1 MPIIE
6 RVDAVLLAPEKPKT
20 EPVPMLKQ
28 PLMRRL
34 LLMALL
40 AEIGYAVLNISTM
53 PVYLKFDRHFG
64 TSIIGLV
71 LVAFLLAE
79 AVFKSPMGVLA
90 DRIGRKRLIVLGPAL
105 TFCTSLLTLVIP
117 HDWTSAS
124 QAVTFIVLRVL
135 DGLGAAML
143 WPAMF
148 ALVGDGVED
157 HERQKAMS
165 LLNSCY
171 LIGIAFALPIGGAA
185 NDLFGTYFATSSGER
200 SPSLYLSAILFAS
213 VALTAYRLLPSE
225 RDRRE
230 KHQLHSEHHE
240 PGLADLI
247 ASARRIPN
255 YLLLAVVTFAGIGF
269 PMAIVKVFAE
279 QQFGMSETKFGALV
293 LPAALAMALLSVPM
307 TRYGERIG
315 RSKAVHY
322 GLGLCAVGLFAIASG
337 AFVWWLR
344 SPLIIALGG
353 LAVGFGFL
361 LALPSWLASVSD
373 IEPRKRGAYLGAI
386 MTAQGIGAIIGAPIG
401 AAMYE
406 KLQPVGVEWG
416 LGEAFGR
423 YSPFLGC
430 AVCVLFGW
438 LLSLKLLHDPAHA
451 TPEPRP

>member
-1 MPIIE
+1 MLVP
-6 RVDAVLLAPEKPKT
+6 DKPNIQ
-20 EPVPMLKQ
+20 PVPMLKQ

-53 PVYLKFDRHFG
+53 PVYLKFDRHFS
-64 TSIIGLV
+64 TAVIGIV

-79 AVFKSPMGVLA
+79 AVFKSPMGALA
-90 DRIGRKRLIVLGPAL
+90 DRIGRKRLIVMGPAL
-105 TFCTSLLTLVIP
+105 TFCTALLTLLIP
-117 HDWTSAS
+117 HDWGATP
-124 QAVTFIVLRVL
+124 QALALILLRVF
-135 DGLGAAML
+135 DGVGAAML

-171 LIGIAFALPIGGAA
+171 LTGIAFALPIGGVV
-185 NDLFGTYFATSSGER
+185 NDLFGVYFANSSGER
-200 SPSLYLSAILFAS
+200 SPSLYLAAILFAS
-213 VALTAYRLLPSE
+213 VALTAYKSLPSE
-225 RDRRE
+225 KEHRQKRQE
-230 KHQLHSEHHE
+230 IAEHQES
-240 PGLADLI
+240 GLADFI
-247 ASARRIPN
+247 ASARRIPK
-255 YLLLAVVTFAGIGF
+255 YLILAVVIFAGIGF

-279 QQFGMSETKFGALV
+279 QQFGMSESKFGALAF
-293 LPAALAMALLSVPM
+293 PAALAMALFSVPM

-322 GLGLCAVGLFAIASG
+322 GLGLCAVGMLAIASG
-337 AFVWWLR
+337 GFLWWLR
-344 SPLIIALGG
+344 SPLIVGLGG
-353 LAVGFGFL
+353 TAVGFGFL

-373 IEPRKRGAYLGAI
+373 IDPRRRAAYLGAI

-406 KLQPVGVEWG
+406 KLQPVGVAWG

-423 YSPFLGC
+423 YSPFMGC
-430 AVCVLFGW
+430 AVCVLAGW
-438 LLSLKLLHDPAHA
+438 LLSLKLLRDPAPA
-451 TPEPRP
+451 ES